1 MKEVEVK
8 PVTVISQKT
17 VNQEYTSIS
26 ISSQGIGSK
35 RKHIISMYDE
45 LKDFCALKNLPSAF
59 LLFFMRRL

>member
-45 LKDFCALKNLPSAF
+45 MKDFCALKNYAL
-59 LLFFMRRL
+59 

>member
-8 PVTVISQKT
+8 PATVISQKT
-17 VNQEYTSIS
+17 VYQEYTSIS

-45 LKDFCALKNLPSAF
+45 LKDFCALKNYALQPIDF
-59 LLFFMRRL
+59 E